1 MKDMASI
8 KNERVRK
15 FILDAGCSS
24 DLAMKIDLVDTLE
37 RTGVAYHYG
46 QEIEELLHGMHSEEN
61 VFGDNLCVTAMRFY
75 LLRKHGYNISPD
87 VFLKF
92 KDDQGNFP
100 SNDVNSLLALYN
112 AAYLRIRGEEM
123 LDDVVTFTKNRLQS
137 MVEHLEPWLAEE
149 VLCTLETPHFRRVER
164 VETRRYIA
172 VYEKKAT
179 RDEDILEF
187 AKFDFNILQT
197 LYCEELKA
205 LTIWWK
211 DLKSQENPQFAR
223 DRIVEVHFW
232 ILGVLYE
239 PQYSYSRIMLTKLVL
254 FMSLLGDLYDNYSTT
269 EESNIFTAAMHRWD
283 AHVVEQLPAYLK
295 ALYINILKTT
305 NDIEEVLKCQEN
317 KNAEFVKKLMIDV
330 VKCYHAEVN
339 WRDEHYVATTVEV
352 HLQLSMA
359 SSACMHIISLV
370 FISLGDVTTKDNLEW
385 AFFYPKFIRG
395 VCIVGRIG
403 NDMVSHEREQ
413 GSDHMVS
420 TVQTCT
426 IEHGITVVEANE
438 KLKVII
444 EEACMDI
451 VHERLLKKHSMVLLE
466 KATNLARTMD
476 CMYKREDAYTLSFSL
491 KKTLT
496 SLYVNFI

>member
-1 MKDMASI
+1 MD
-8 KNERVRK
+8 
-15 FILDAGCSS
+15 
-24 DLAMKIDLVDTLE
+24 
-37 RTGVAYHYG
+37 
-46 QEIEELLHGMHSEEN
+46 
-61 VFGDNLCVTAMRFY
+61 
-75 LLRKHGYNISPD
+75 
-87 VFLKF
+87 
-92 KDDQGNFP
+92 
-100 SNDVNSLLALYN
+100 
-112 AAYLRIRGEEM
+112 
-123 LDDVVTFTKNRLQS
+123 
-137 MVEHLEPWLAEE
+137 W
-149 VLCTLETPHFRRVER
+149 
-164 VETRRYIA
+164 
-172 VYEKKAT
+172 
-179 RDEDILEF
+179 
-187 AKFDFNILQT
+187 
-197 LYCEELKA
+197 
-205 LTIWWK
+205 
-211 DLKSQENPQFAR
+211 
-223 DRIVEVHFW
+223 
-232 ILGVLYE
+232 
-239 PQYSYSRIMLTKLVL
+239 
-254 FMSLLGDLYDNYSTT
+254 
-269 EESNIFTAAMHRWD
+269 WD

-317 KNAEFVKKLMIDV
+317 KNAEFVKKLVNVSQRTKLAPKLDV
-330 VKCYHAEVN
+330 YGKKVN